1 MPSDPSTGTHRRAIY
16 AWRWVG
22 GVLLF
27 SLLAL
32 PALTALPVFLA
43 LPVLARPARAQE
55 IQSPQTPWVGWVG
68 PWADGIMGFR
78 FGMDPSSVRKVASG
92 KKLHPLTARSG
103 TLRYGGKLA
112 GREGEIV
119 LEFSTPKEGPQRG
132 ELSRILFKWDSM
144 SGVSSHATRL
154 FELLDKLLAKRYG
167 SPVFRRQPAL
177 SEISTGYKQA
187 VRVYQGPE
195 MQARL
200 ILMAA
205 SNDLLRV
212 NLILVSP
219 QLHPGF

>member
-1 MPSDPSTGTHRRAIY
+1 MLADPSTGTHGRAIR
-16 AWRWVG
+16 AWRGMG
-22 GVLLF
+22 GVLL
-27 SLLAL
+27 LLL
-32 PALTALPVFLA
+32 LA
-43 LPVLARPARAQE
+43 LPVLSLPAHSQE
-55 IQSPQTPWVGWVG
+55 IQSPQAPWVGWVG

-78 FGMDPSSVRKVASG
+78 FGMDPSTVRKVASS
-92 KKLHPLTARSG
+92 KKLHSLTARSE
-103 TLRYGGKLA
+103 TLRYAGKLA

-119 LEFSTPKEGPQRG
+119 LEFTTPKLGPQRG

-144 SGVSSHATRL
+144 SGVSTHATRL
-154 FELLDKLLAKRYG
+154 FELLDKLLAERYG
-167 SPVFRRQPAL
+167 SPVFRRDAAL
-177 SEISTGYKQA
+177 SEITTGYKQA
-187 VRVYQGPE
+187 IRVYQGAE